1 MKVMGRSGRKGHL
14 VYDGGP
20 KPVIGLMQE
29 YPSSCGE
36 YAWKALPPTVEL
48 YNAARE
54 RGVPIIHVTYDSR
67 PETDPQRINPT
78 NRIRRQPD
86 LKLYNIKEELAP
98 TKGELIVF
106 KKRASAF
113 FGTPLCSFLNELKID
128 SLVMVGESTSG
139 CLRSS
144 VVEAWSFGYPI
155 AVVADCVFDR
165 YRLNHDVSLLD
176 MHLKY
181 ATVIEL
187 ATVLAMIR
195 SPSLVRKT

>member
-1 MKVMGRSGRKGHL
+1 
-14 VYDGGP
+14 
-20 KPVIGLMQE
+20 
-29 YPSSCGE
+29 
-36 YAWKALPPTVEL
+36 
-48 YNAARE
+48 
-54 RGVPIIHVTYDSR
+54 VPIIHVTYDSR

-86 LKLYNIKEELAP
+86 LKLYSFKEELAP
-98 TKGELIVF
+98 MKGELVVF

-144 VVEAWSFGYPI
+144 VVEAWSFGYPV

-176 MHLKY
+176 MHLRY
-181 ATVIEL
+181 ATVIDLTTTL
-187 ATVLAMIR
+187 AIIR
-195 SPSLVRKT
+195 SPSVVRKTD